1 MKILIEV
8 IGIALVLAGLI
19 FTAQSKELLGPQSS
33 FMYDNPSWT
42 INGFMII
49 IAGIMILILGI
60 ILRIFF
66 RYKLKHKK

>member
-8 IGIALVLAGLI
+8 IGISLVLAGLI

-33 FMYDNPSWT
+33 FMYSNPSWT

-49 IAGIMILILGI
+49 IAGIIILILDI
-60 ILRIFF
+60 ILRIIF